1 MTDSNREQ
9 FDTLAKV
16 LLRSFVLG
24 YALLLLWVGTYV
36 LVGGVIYGVHGQ
48 MFGLTPHEV
57 EVIHY
62 CGIAFVK
69 CIGLLFFLF
78 PYVAIRWIMRKRA

>member
-1 MTDSNREQ
+1 MTDSIREL

-24 YALLLLWVGTYV
+24 FALLSLWAGTYV
-36 LVGGVIYGVHGQ
+36 LAGGVIYGVHGR

-57 EVIHY
+57 DVIHY
-62 CGIAFVK
+62 CGIAFPGELDR
-69 CIGLLFFLF
+69 CHQTI
-78 PYVAIRWIMRKRA
+78 PTS